1 MCKKVFPY
9 KVRSNGVRCD
19 NKSVML
25 SDPKCPCFSSSEVG
39 GVVSDLIAG
48 KVTALFEKL
57 SCGENIQELYGL
69 HYAYD
74 TLPSEDLSLLV
85 SATDMTAPGAC
96 MKDDTEQSISTE
108 EEGICLKLLQGECE
122 TLEDKYVDLG
132 RCPCFNE
139 DKLDVAVK
147 SIQDG
152 SKVLVEGSCTS
163 NSSGDTID
171 FFYEDP
177 SCSLPW
183 PTVEGYS
190 IYVSS
195 IIDS

>member
-1 MCKKVFPY
+1 MSTQP
-9 KVRSNGVRCD
+9 S
-19 NKSVML
+19 
-25 SDPKCPCFSSSEVG
+25 
-39 GVVSDLIAG
+39 
-48 KVTALFEKL
+48 LFEKL
-57 SCGENIQELYGL
+57 SCGENVQELYGI
-69 HYAYD
+69 HYTYD
-74 TLPSEDLSLLV
+74 MLPSEDLSLLV
-85 SATDMTAPGAC
+85 SGVDMTGPGIC
-96 MKDDTEQSISTE
+96 RKDDAKQYISME
-108 EEGICLKLLQGECE
+108 ERSICLKLLQGACK
-122 TLEDKYVDLG
+122 TLEDRFVDLG

-139 DKLDVAVK
+139 NKLDIAVK

-177 SCSLPW
+177 SSTWPW

-195 IIDS
+195 IIDSRRCLFDGHIVVYDISKKSATGCFKLIKNACPKIV